1 MHGIL
6 KKKKKKMK
14 IVLHKATVRLL
25 EDLRSSWFPNEK
37 NPMSLEE
44 FIYTLACAVYY
55 NNKRRKK

>member
-1 MHGIL
+1 
-6 KKKKKKMK
+6 MK